1 MDSTPPSLA
10 ITRIRSLPMRSQL
23 AMDVP
28 MEEAQMLPRTLS
40 PLAGSTPL
48 YTAGKIFLDFT
59 YRRLGLINAVTKG
72 NLSLVNS

>member
-1 MDSTPPSLA
+1 MDSTPPSLT

-23 AMDVP
+23 AMNVP
-28 MEEAQMLPRTLS
+28 MEEVQTLPQTLS
-40 PLAGSTPL
+40 PLARSTPS

-59 YRRLGLINAVTKG
+59 YRHLGLIRAVTEG